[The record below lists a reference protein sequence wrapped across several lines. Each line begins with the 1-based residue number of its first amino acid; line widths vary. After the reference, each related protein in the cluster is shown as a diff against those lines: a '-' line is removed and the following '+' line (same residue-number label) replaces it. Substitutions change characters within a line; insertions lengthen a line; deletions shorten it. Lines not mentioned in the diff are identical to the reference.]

1 MGHKALSEAQL
12 RVLKLN
18 IANVI
23 PEKERKKQR
32 SSDEAIFLCFVI
44 QWGVSGV
51 AAILCLSLE
60 RTAARHWKS
69 VANKC

>member
-1 MGHKALSEAQL
+1 MQL

-23 PEKERKKQR
+23 AEKERKKQR

-44 QWGVSGV
+44 QWGAPFSVS
-51 AAILCLSLE
+51 LLNE
-60 RTAARHWKS
+60 RQLGTGNLWLIS
-69 VANKC
+69 VN